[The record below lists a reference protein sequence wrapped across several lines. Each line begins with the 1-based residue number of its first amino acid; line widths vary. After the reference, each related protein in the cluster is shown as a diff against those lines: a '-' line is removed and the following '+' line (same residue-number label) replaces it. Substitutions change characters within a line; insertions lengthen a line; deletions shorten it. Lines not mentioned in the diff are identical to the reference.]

1 MKNLGRLLVGIAV
14 LFGALLLVKPR
25 TPPVRP
31 VAAPPVPPATPAP
44 SKPKSILAPE
54 EPLFFSNPVQVQ
66 ARVFQVPDPYPN
78 ALAATANF
86 SLNEGVTLNVEQ
98 VKVRIP
104 SWDFETNLLNE
115 RGAPVTVTRYW
126 YEYHPRR
133 PDGKRAEMEVVGIR
147 DGREILLYRGWLDG
161 GAVSP

>member
-14 LFGALLLVKPR
+14 LLGALLLVKPGA
-25 TPPVRP
+25 PPVRP
-31 VAAPPVPPATPAP
+31 AAAPVVPPATPAP

-54 EPLFFSNPVQVQ
+54 EPVFTSNPVQVQ

-78 ALAATANF
+78 ALAATAMF
-86 SLNEGVTLNVEQ
+86 SLNEGVPLNVEQ

-104 SWDFETNLLNE
+104 SWDLEASLLDEHGE
-115 RGAPVTVTRYW
+115 RVRVTHFW

-161 GAVSP
+161 RAVSP